1 MYSIKLNNILNTD
14 VSCKVEHITVICTSC
29 VTHARNRCKELL
41 EKYLGGNLVS
51 RKPTSHQLLTHCP
64 LVRTFLWDQGRSVIE
79 SLP

>member
-41 EKYLGGNLVS
+41 EKYLGGTLVS

-64 LVRTFLWDQGRSVIE
+64 QSGHFYGTKGGQL
-79 SLP
+79 